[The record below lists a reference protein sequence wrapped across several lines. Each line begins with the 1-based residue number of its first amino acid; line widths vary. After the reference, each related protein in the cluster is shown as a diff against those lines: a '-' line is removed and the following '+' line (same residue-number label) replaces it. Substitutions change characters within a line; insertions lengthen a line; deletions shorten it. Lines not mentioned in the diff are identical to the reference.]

1 MLLLRARRCSA
12 AFLVLTSKPPV
23 STTPELTLASRMLA
37 LFFPHMGR
45 KDPQLGNPC
54 AEVQSRAQL
63 FPYHLAEHVCRDLR
77 VSPFRY
83 YIDLLSAVLREE
95 QSYDQ
100 IPNFTVRG
108 AVGRNLIG

>member
-1 MLLLRARRCSA
+1 MWYTCIRHADAQPCTSA
-12 AFLVLTSKPPV
+12 DEA
-23 STTPELTLASRMLA
+23 
-37 LFFPHMGR
+37 
-45 KDPQLGNPC
+45 C
-54 AEVQSRAQL
+54 ACAQL

-83 YIDLLSAVLREE
+83 YTDLLCAVLREE

-108 AVGRNLIG
+108 A